1 MVIILYYAAEK
12 EMYNPIYPREQIA
25 YEGSI
30 ASIYCFTDG
39 PALWKKNYRD
49 LPQSMY
55 RINFIQ
61 IAEVSDSDKGKYTCS
76 NATDQ
81 ASTGASSQFGVGGK
95 YHMITSLR
103 ID

>member
-1 MVIILYYAAEK
+1 
-12 EMYNPIYPREQIA
+12 
-25 YEGSI
+25 
-30 ASIYCFTDG
+30 
-39 PALWKKNYRD
+39 
-49 LPQSMY
+49 MY

-95 YHMITSLR
+95 YHMITSMR